1 MKERKVGKMKITEKD
16 VDEFLEFRRR
26 FTASEWNTINGYVEF
41 VLNNRKRNY
50 VLTESEVQYIRNMI
64 KQDKFI

>member
-1 MKERKVGKMKITEKD
+1 MKITEKD

-41 VLNNRKRNY
+41 VLNNRKKNF
-50 VLTESEVQYIRNMI
+50 VLTDSEVECIRNLI